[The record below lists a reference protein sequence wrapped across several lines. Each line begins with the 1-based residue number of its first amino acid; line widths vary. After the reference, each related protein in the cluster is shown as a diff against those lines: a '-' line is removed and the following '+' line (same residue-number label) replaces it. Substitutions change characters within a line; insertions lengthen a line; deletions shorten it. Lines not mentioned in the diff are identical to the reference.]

1 MAWSIRRQS
10 RFSRSNNPESF
21 RANVLWEKAAIVDAD
36 FLCHEIVQQ
45 LIHPQNRRPVL
56 LRLKDQVV
64 HFLGVALQIEKLN
77 VIVPEDFLQRLRRVE
92 CARRVVARELVASIK
107 DEGEKA
113 ALVQLHLRH
122 WRLGL
127 MHGERG
133 HDFGEVIAI
142 NSAHADVVEKNAGP
156 AQP

>member
-1 MAWSIRRQS
+1 MRCLT
-10 RFSRSNNPESF
+10 FSQCGSTFLGQEAFSF

-107 DEGEKA
+107 DEKERKS
-113 ALVQLHLRH
+113 
-122 WRLGL
+122 RLSSFTCVTG
-127 MHGERG
+127 G
-133 HDFGEVIAI
+133 
-142 NSAHADVVEKNAGP
+142 
-156 AQP
+156 